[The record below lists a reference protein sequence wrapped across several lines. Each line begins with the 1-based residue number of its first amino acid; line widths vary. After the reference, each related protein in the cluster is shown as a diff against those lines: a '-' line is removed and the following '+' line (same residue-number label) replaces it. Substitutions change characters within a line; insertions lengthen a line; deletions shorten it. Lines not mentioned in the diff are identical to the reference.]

1 MDIFFVFGWYALL
14 IAIIGDLLVST
25 ILSLFY
31 KEYSIATMSISALGN
46 PKSPV
51 RLPFNIWMFLEGILF
66 LLSLPVLYNRYH
78 LISGWITIVLIAFI
92 AVFGIGACIFTAFF
106 SVNET
111 KDIVTISSKMHSAG
125 SVLGFIIVTISSKMH
140 SAGSVLG
147 FIVFLFVPLLLAILS
162 FKGGEMIIGVICIIC
177 FIISLVFFAL
187 FVMSDKKEFANTVIS
202 NEGLWQRLNLFFM
215 YLPLAIVS
223 IQNILQAT

>member
-31 KEYSIATMSISALGN
+31 KEYNIATMSISALGN

-51 RLPFNIWMFLEGILF
+51 RLPFNIWMFLEGVLF

-78 LISGWITIVLIAFI
+78 LTSGWITIVLIAFI
-92 AVFGIGACIFTAFF
+92 AVFGVGSCIFTAFF

-111 KDIVTISSKMHSAG
+111 KDIVTISSKIHGAG
-125 SVLGFIIVTISSKMH
+125 S
-140 SAGSVLG
+140 ALG
-147 FIVFLFVPLLLAILS
+147 FIVFLFVPLLLAMLS
-162 FKGGEMIIGVICIIC
+162 FIDGEIIIGVISIIC
-177 FIISLVFFAL
+177 FIISLVFFVL
-187 FVMSDKKEFANTVIS
+187 FVMSDKQEFANTVIS
-202 NEGLWQRLNLFFM
+202 NEGLWQRLNLIFM

-223 IQNILQAT
+223 IQNIFQAT

>member
-111 KDIVTISSKMHSAG
+111 KDIVTISSKIHGAG
-125 SVLGFIIVTISSKMH
+125 S
-140 SAGSVLG
+140 ALG
-147 FIVFLFVPLLLAILS
+147 FIVFLFVPLLLAMLS
-162 FKGGEMIIGVICIIC
+162 FIDGEIIIGVISIIC
-177 FIISLVFFAL
+177 FIISLVFFVL
-187 FVMSDKKEFANTVIS
+187 FVMSDKQEFANTVIS
-202 NEGLWQRLNLFFM
+202 NEGLWQRLNLIFM
-215 YLPLAIVS
+215 YLPLAIISVK
-223 IQNILQAT
+223 NILQTT

>member
-51 RLPFNIWMFLEGILF
+51 RLPFNIWMFLEGVLF

-78 LISGWITIVLIAFI
+78 LTSGWITIVLIAFI

-111 KDIVTISSKMHSAG
+111 KDIVTISSKIHGAG
-125 SVLGFIIVTISSKMH
+125 S
-140 SAGSVLG
+140 ALG
-147 FIVFLFVPLLLAILS
+147 FIVFLFVPLLLAMLS
-162 FKGGEMIIGVICIIC
+162 FIDGEIIIGVISIIC
-177 FIISLVFFAL
+177 FIISLVFFVL
-187 FVMSDKKEFANTVIS
+187 FVMSDKQEFANTVIS
-202 NEGLWQRLNLFFM
+202 NEGLWQRLNLIFM

-223 IQNILQAT
+223 IQNIFQAT

>member
-92 AVFGIGACIFTAFF
+92 AVFGNSYNFIKNAQCRFSTWFYRLSLCPIAF
-106 SVNET
+106 SNT
-111 KDIVTISSKMHSAG
+111 
-125 SVLGFIIVTISSKMH
+125 FI
-140 SAGSVLG
+140 
-147 FIVFLFVPLLLAILS
+147 
-162 FKGGEMIIGVICIIC
+162 
-177 FIISLVFFAL
+177 
-187 FVMSDKKEFANTVIS
+187 
-202 NEGLWQRLNLFFM
+202 
-215 YLPLAIVS
+215 
-223 IQNILQAT
+223 

>member
-1 MDIFFVFGWYALL
+1 MDIFFAFGWYALL

-51 RLPFNIWMFLEGILF
+51 RLPFNIWMFLEGVLF

-78 LISGWITIVLIAFI
+78 LTSGWITIVLIAFI
-92 AVFGIGACIFTAFF
+92 AVFGVGSCIFTAFF

-111 KDIVTISSKMHSAG
+111 KDIVTISSKIHGAG
-125 SVLGFIIVTISSKMH
+125 S
-140 SAGSVLG
+140 ALG
-147 FIVFLFVPLLLAILS
+147 FIVFLFVPLLLAMLS
-162 FKGGEMIIGVICIIC
+162 FIDGETIIGVISIIC
-177 FIISLVFFAL
+177 FIISLVFFVL
-187 FVMSDKKEFANTVIS
+187 FVMSDKQEFANTVIS
-202 NEGLWQRLNLFFM
+202 NEGLWQRLNLIFM

-223 IQNILQAT
+223 IQNIFQAT

>member
-92 AVFGIGACIFTAFF
+92 AVFGVGSCIFTAFF

-111 KDIVTISSKMHSAG
+111 KDIVTNS
-125 SVLGFIIVTISSKMH
+125 FIYHNKHNIKC
-140 SAGSVLG
+140 
-147 FIVFLFVPLLLAILS
+147 
-162 FKGGEMIIGVICIIC
+162 CI
-177 FIISLVFFAL
+177 
-187 FVMSDKKEFANTVIS
+187 
-202 NEGLWQRLNLFFM
+202 
-215 YLPLAIVS
+215 
-223 IQNILQAT
+223 

>member
-31 KEYSIATMSISALGN
+31 KEYNIATMSISALGN

-51 RLPFNIWMFLEGILF
+51 RLPFNIWMFLEGVLF

-78 LISGWITIVLIAFI
+78 LTSGWITIVLIAFI
-92 AVFGIGACIFTAFF
+92 AVFGVGSCIFTAFF

-111 KDIVTISSKMHSAG
+111 KDIVTISSKIHGAG
-125 SVLGFIIVTISSKMH
+125 S
-140 SAGSVLG
+140 ALG
-147 FIVFLFVPLLLAILS
+147 FIVFLFVPLLLAMLS
-162 FKGGEMIIGVICIIC
+162 FIDGEIIIGVISIIC

>member
-1 MDIFFVFGWYALL
+1 MSLFFIFGWYSLL

-31 KEYSIATMSISALGN
+31 KEYNIATMSISALGN

-125 SVLGFIIVTISSKMH
+125 SVLGFI
-140 SAGSVLG
+140 A
-147 FIVFLFVPLLLAILS
+147 FLFVPLLLVILS

>member
-111 KDIVTISSKMHSAG
+111 KDIVTISSKIHGAG
-125 SVLGFIIVTISSKMH
+125 S
-140 SAGSVLG
+140 ALG
-147 FIVFLFVPLLLAILS
+147 FIVFLFVPLLLAMLS
-162 FKGGEMIIGVICIIC
+162 FIDGEIIIGVISIIC
-177 FIISLVFFAL
+177 FIISLVFFVL
-187 FVMSDKKEFANTVIS
+187 FVMSDKQEFANTVIS
-202 NEGLWQRLNLFFM
+202 NEGLWQRLNLIFM

-223 IQNILQAT
+223 IQNIFQAT

>member
-1 MDIFFVFGWYALL
+1 MDIIFVFGWYALL
-14 IAIIGDLLVST
+14 IAVIGDLLVST

-31 KEYSIATMSISALGN
+31 KEYNIATMSISALGN

-51 RLPFNIWMFLEGILF
+51 RLPFNTWMFLEGILF
-66 LLSLPVLYNRYH
+66 LLSLPVIYNRYH
-78 LISGWITIVLIAFI
+78 LTSGWITIVLIAFI
-92 AVFGIGACIFTAFF
+92 AVFGIGSCIFTAFF

-111 KDIVTISSKMHSAG
+111 KDIVTISSKIHGAG
-125 SVLGFIIVTISSKMH
+125 SVLGFI
-140 SAGSVLG
+140 A
-147 FIVFLFVPLLLAILS
+147 FLFVPLLLAILS
-162 FKGGEMIIGVICIIC
+162 FKGGEIIIGVISIIC

-202 NEGLWQRLNLFFM
+202 NEGLWQRLNLIFM

>member
-31 KEYSIATMSISALGN
+31 KEYNIATMSISALGN

-92 AVFGIGACIFTAFF
+92 AVFGVGSCIFTAFF

-111 KDIVTISSKMHSAG
+111 KDIVTISSKIHGAG
-125 SVLGFIIVTISSKMH
+125 S
-140 SAGSVLG
+140 ALG
-147 FIVFLFVPLLLAILS
+147 FIVFLFVPLLLAMLS
-162 FKGGEMIIGVICIIC
+162 FIDGEIIIGVISIIC

>member
-1 MDIFFVFGWYALL
+1 MTITDWEEKMSLFFIFGWYSLL

-31 KEYSIATMSISALGN
+31 KEYNIATMSISALGN

-125 SVLGFIIVTISSKMH
+125 SVLGFI
-140 SAGSVLG
+140 A
-147 FIVFLFVPLLLAILS
+147 FLFVPLLLVILS

>member
-1 MDIFFVFGWYALL
+1 MDIFFAFGWYALL

-51 RLPFNIWMFLEGILF
+51 RLPFNIWMFLEGVLF

-78 LISGWITIVLIAFI
+78 LTSGWITIVLIAFI
-92 AVFGIGACIFTAFF
+92 AVFGVGSCIFTAFF

-111 KDIVTISSKMHSAG
+111 KDIVTISSKIHGAG
-125 SVLGFIIVTISSKMH
+125 S
-140 SAGSVLG
+140 ALG
-147 FIVFLFVPLLLAILS
+147 FIVFLFVPLLLAMLS
-162 FKGGEMIIGVICIIC
+162 FIDGEIIIGVISIIC

-202 NEGLWQRLNLFFM
+202 NEGLLQITLTQHHLHGV
-215 YLPLAIVS
+215 LAPP
-223 IQNILQAT
+223 

>member
-1 MDIFFVFGWYALL
+1 MDIFFAFGWYALL

-51 RLPFNIWMFLEGILF
+51 RLPFNIWMFLEGVLF

-78 LISGWITIVLIAFI
+78 LTLGWITIVLIAFI
-92 AVFGIGACIFTAFF
+92 AVFGVGSCIFTAFF

-111 KDIVTISSKMHSAG
+111 KDIVTISSKIHGAG
-125 SVLGFIIVTISSKMH
+125 S
-140 SAGSVLG
+140 ALG
-147 FIVFLFVPLLLAILS
+147 FIVFLFVPLLLAMLS
-162 FKGGEMIIGVICIIC
+162 FIDGETIIGVISIIC
-177 FIISLVFFAL
+177 FIISLVFFVL
-187 FVMSDKKEFANTVIS
+187 FVMSDKQEFANTVIS
-202 NEGLWQRLNLFFM
+202 NEGLWQRLNLIFM

-223 IQNILQAT
+223 IQNIFQAT

>member
-31 KEYSIATMSISALGN
+31 KEYSIATMSISALYKEYSIATMSISALGN

-51 RLPFNIWMFLEGILF
+51 RLPFNIWMFLEGVLF

-78 LISGWITIVLIAFI
+78 LTSGWITIVLIAFI
-92 AVFGIGACIFTAFF
+92 AVFGVGSCIFTAFF

-111 KDIVTISSKMHSAG
+111 KDIVTISSKIHGAG
-125 SVLGFIIVTISSKMH
+125 S
-140 SAGSVLG
+140 ALG
-147 FIVFLFVPLLLAILS
+147 FIVFLFVPLLLAMLS
-162 FKGGEMIIGVICIIC
+162 FIDGETIIYKHYLFYY
-177 FIISLVFFAL
+177 FISFLCV
-187 FVMSDKKEFANTVIS
+187 VCYV
-202 NEGLWQRLNLFFM
+202 
-215 YLPLAIVS
+215 
-223 IQNILQAT
+223 

>member
-1 MDIFFVFGWYALL
+1 MDIFFAFGWYALL

-31 KEYSIATMSISALGN
+31 KEYNIATMSISALGN

-51 RLPFNIWMFLEGILF
+51 RLPFNIWMFLEGMLF

-78 LISGWITIVLIAFI
+78 LTSGWITIVLIAFI
-92 AVFGIGACIFTAFF
+92 AVFGVGSCIFTAFF

-111 KDIVTISSKMHSAG
+111 KDIVTISSKIHGAG
-125 SVLGFIIVTISSKMH
+125 S
-140 SAGSVLG
+140 ALG

>member
-51 RLPFNIWMFLEGILF
+51 RLPFNFWMFLEGILF

-92 AVFGIGACIFTAFF
+92 AVFGVGSCIFTAFF

-111 KDIVTISSKMHSAG
+111 KDIVTISSKIHGAG
-125 SVLGFIIVTISSKMH
+125 S
-140 SAGSVLG
+140 ALG
-147 FIVFLFVPLLLAILS
+147 FIVFLFVPLLLAMLS
-162 FKGGEMIIGVICIIC
+162 FIDGEIIIGVISIIC
-177 FIISLVFFAL
+177 FIISLVFFVL
-187 FVMSDKKEFANTVIS
+187 FVMSDKQEFANTVIS
-202 NEGLWQRLNLFFM
+202 NEGLWQRLNLIFM

-223 IQNILQAT
+223 IQNIFQAT

>member
-1 MDIFFVFGWYALL
+1 MNSFFIFGWYGLL
-14 IAIIGDLLVST
+14 IAVIGDLLVST

-51 RLPFNIWMFLEGILF
+51 RLPFNIWMFLEGVLF

-78 LISGWITIVLIAFI
+78 LTSGWITIVLIAFI
-92 AVFGIGACIFTAFF
+92 AVFGVGSCIFTAFF

-111 KDIVTISSKMHSAG
+111 KDIVTISSKIHGAG
-125 SVLGFIIVTISSKMH
+125 S
-140 SAGSVLG
+140 ALG
-147 FIVFLFVPLLLAILS
+147 FIVFLFVPLLLAMLS
-162 FKGGEMIIGVICIIC
+162 FIDGEIIIGVISIIC

-202 NEGLWQRLNLFFM
+202 NEGLWQRLNLIFM

>member
-1 MDIFFVFGWYALL
+1 MDIFFAFGWYALL

-31 KEYSIATMSISALGN
+31 KEYNIATMSISALGN

-51 RLPFNIWMFLEGILF
+51 RLPFNIWMFLEGMLF

-78 LISGWITIVLIAFI
+78 LTSGWITIVLIAFI
-92 AVFGIGACIFTAFF
+92 AVFGVGSCIFTAFF

-111 KDIVTISSKMHSAG
+111 KDIVTISSKIHGAG
-125 SVLGFIIVTISSKMH
+125 S
-140 SAGSVLG
+140 ALG

-202 NEGLWQRLNLFFM
+202 NEGVWQRLNLFFM

>member
-92 AVFGIGACIFTAFF
+92 AVFGVGSCIFTAFF

-111 KDIVTISSKMHSAG
+111 KDIVTISSKIHGAG
-125 SVLGFIIVTISSKMH
+125 S
-140 SAGSVLG
+140 ALG
-147 FIVFLFVPLLLAILS
+147 FIVFLFVPLLLAMLS
-162 FKGGEMIIGVICIIC
+162 FIDGEIIIGVISIIC
-177 FIISLVFFAL
+177 FIISLVFFVL
-187 FVMSDKKEFANTVIS
+187 FVMSDKQEFANTVIS

>member
-1 MDIFFVFGWYALL
+1 MDIFFAFGWYALL
-14 IAIIGDLLVST
+14 IAIMGDLLVST

-51 RLPFNIWMFLEGILF
+51 RLPFNIWMFLEGVLF

-78 LISGWITIVLIAFI
+78 LTSGWITIVLIAFI
-92 AVFGIGACIFTAFF
+92 AVFGVGSCIFTAFF

-111 KDIVTISSKMHSAG
+111 KDIVTISSKIHGAG
-125 SVLGFIIVTISSKMH
+125 S
-140 SAGSVLG
+140 ALG

>member
-1 MDIFFVFGWYALL
+1 MDIFFAFGWYALL

-51 RLPFNIWMFLEGILF
+51 RLPFNIWMFLEGVLF

-78 LISGWITIVLIAFI
+78 LTSGWITIVLIAFI
-92 AVFGIGACIFTAFF
+92 AVFGVGSCIFTAFF

-111 KDIVTISSKMHSAG
+111 KDIVTISSKIHGAG
-125 SVLGFIIVTISSKMH
+125 S
-140 SAGSVLG
+140 ALG
-147 FIVFLFVPLLLAILS
+147 FIVFLFVPLLLAMLS
-162 FKGGEMIIGVICIIC
+162 FIDGEIIIGVISIIC

-202 NEGLWQRLNLFFM
+202 NEGLWQRLNLIFM

-223 IQNILQAT
+223 IQNIFQAT

>member
-1 MDIFFVFGWYALL
+1 MSLFFIFGWYSLL

-31 KEYSIATMSISALGN
+31 KEYNIATMSISALGN

-51 RLPFNIWMFLEGILF
+51 RLPFNIWMFLEGVLF

-78 LISGWITIVLIAFI
+78 LTSGWITIVLIAFI
-92 AVFGIGACIFTAFF
+92 AVFGVGSCIFTAFF

-111 KDIVTISSKMHSAG
+111 KDIVTISSKIRGAG
-125 SVLGFIIVTISSKMH
+125 S
-140 SAGSVLG
+140 ALG
-147 FIVFLFVPLLLAILS
+147 FIVFLFVPLLLSMLS
-162 FKGGEMIIGVICIIC
+162 FIDGEIIIGVISIIC
-177 FIISLVFFAL
+177 FIISLVFFVL
-187 FVMSDKKEFANTVIS
+187 FVMSDKQEFANTVIS
-202 NEGLWQRLNLFFM
+202 NEGLWQRLNLIFM

-223 IQNILQAT
+223 IQNIFQAT

>member
-51 RLPFNIWMFLEGILF
+51 RLPFNIWMFLEGVLF

-78 LISGWITIVLIAFI
+78 LTSGWITIVLIAFI
-92 AVFGIGACIFTAFF
+92 AVFGVGSCIFTAFF

-111 KDIVTISSKMHSAG
+111 KDIVTISSKIHGAG
-125 SVLGFIIVTISSKMH
+125 S
-140 SAGSVLG
+140 ALG
-147 FIVFLFVPLLLAILS
+147 FIVFLFVPLLLAMLS
-162 FKGGEMIIGVICIIC
+162 FIDGEIIIGVISIIC

-202 NEGLWQRLNLFFM
+202 NEGLLQITLTQHHLHGV
-215 YLPLAIVS
+215 LAPP
-223 IQNILQAT
+223 

>member
-1 MDIFFVFGWYALL
+1 MSLFFIFGWYSLL

-111 KDIVTISSKMHSAG
+111 KDIVTISSKIHGAG
-125 SVLGFIIVTISSKMH
+125 S
-140 SAGSVLG
+140 ALG
-147 FIVFLFVPLLLAILS
+147 FIVFLFVPLLLAMLS
-162 FKGGEMIIGVICIIC
+162 FIDGEIIIGVISIIC

-202 NEGLWQRLNLFFM
+202 NGGLWQRLNLFFM

>member
-1 MDIFFVFGWYALL
+1 MNSFFIFGWYGLL
-14 IAIIGDLLVST
+14 IAVIGDLLVST

-51 RLPFNIWMFLEGILF
+51 RLPFNIWMFLEGVLF

-78 LISGWITIVLIAFI
+78 LTSGWITIVLIAFI
-92 AVFGIGACIFTAFF
+92 AVFGVGSCIFTAFF

-111 KDIVTISSKMHSAG
+111 KDIVTISSKIHGAG
-125 SVLGFIIVTISSKMH
+125 S
-140 SAGSVLG
+140 ALG
-147 FIVFLFVPLLLAILS
+147 FIVFLFVPLLLAMLS
-162 FKGGEMIIGVICIIC
+162 FIDGEIIIGVISIIC
-177 FIISLVFFAL
+177 FIISLVFFVL
-187 FVMSDKKEFANTVIS
+187 FVMSDKQEFANTVIS
-202 NEGLWQRLNLFFM
+202 NEGLWQRLNLIFM

-223 IQNILQAT
+223 IQNIFQAT

>member
-92 AVFGIGACIFTAFF
+92 AVFGVGSCIFTAFF

-111 KDIVTISSKMHSAG
+111 KDIVTISSKIHGAG
-125 SVLGFIIVTISSKMH
+125 S
-140 SAGSVLG
+140 ALG
-147 FIVFLFVPLLLAILS
+147 FIVFLFVPLLLVMLS
-162 FKGGEMIIGVICIIC
+162 FIDGEMIIGVISIIC
-177 FIISLVFFAL
+177 FIISLVFFVL
-187 FVMSDKKEFANTVIS
+187 FIMSDKQEFANTVIS
-202 NEGLWQRLNLFFM
+202 NEGLWQRLNLIFM

>member
-51 RLPFNIWMFLEGILF
+51 RLPFNIWMFLEGVLF

-78 LISGWITIVLIAFI
+78 LTSGWITIVLIAFI
-92 AVFGIGACIFTAFF
+92 AVFGVGSCIFTAFF

-111 KDIVTISSKMHSAG
+111 KDIVTISSKIHGAG
-125 SVLGFIIVTISSKMH
+125 S
-140 SAGSVLG
+140 ALG
-147 FIVFLFVPLLLAILS
+147 FIVFLFVPLLLAMLS
-162 FKGGEMIIGVICIIC
+162 FIDGEIIIGVISIIC

-202 NEGLWQRLNLFFM
+202 NEVQITLTQHHLHGV
-215 YLPLAIVS
+215 LAPP
-223 IQNILQAT
+223 

>member
-1 MDIFFVFGWYALL
+1 MDTFFAFGWYALL

-51 RLPFNIWMFLEGILF
+51 RLPFNIWMFLEGVLF

-78 LISGWITIVLIAFI
+78 LTSGWITIVLIAFI
-92 AVFGIGACIFTAFF
+92 AVFGVGSCIFTAFF

-111 KDIVTISSKMHSAG
+111 KDIVTISSKIHGAG
-125 SVLGFIIVTISSKMH
+125 S
-140 SAGSVLG
+140 ALG
-147 FIVFLFVPLLLAILS
+147 FIVFLFVPLLLAMLS
-162 FKGGEMIIGVICIIC
+162 FIDGEIIIGVISIIC
-177 FIISLVFFAL
+177 FIISLVFFVL
-187 FVMSDKKEFANTVIS
+187 FVMSDKQEFANTVIS
-202 NEGLWQRLNLFFM
+202 NEGLWQRLNLIFM

-223 IQNILQAT
+223 IQNIFQAT

>member
-78 LISGWITIVLIAFI
+78 L
-92 AVFGIGACIFTAFF
+92 
-106 SVNET
+106 
-111 KDIVTISSKMHSAG
+111 
-125 SVLGFIIVTISSKMH
+125 
-140 SAGSVLG
+140 
-147 FIVFLFVPLLLAILS
+147 
-162 FKGGEMIIGVICIIC
+162 
-177 FIISLVFFAL
+177 
-187 FVMSDKKEFANTVIS
+187 
-202 NEGLWQRLNLFFM
+202 
-215 YLPLAIVS
+215 
-223 IQNILQAT
+223 

>member
-78 LISGWITIVLIAFI
+78 LTSGWITIVLIAFI
-92 AVFGIGACIFTAFF
+92 AVFGVGSCIFTAFF

-111 KDIVTISSKMHSAG
+111 KDIVTISSKIHGAG
-125 SVLGFIIVTISSKMH
+125 S
-140 SAGSVLG
+140 ALG
-147 FIVFLFVPLLLAILS
+147 FIVFLFVPLLLAMLS
-162 FKGGEMIIGVICIIC
+162 FIDEEIIIGVISIIC

-202 NEGLWQRLNLFFM
+202 NGTVKNYAQKRLQDL
-215 YLPLAIVS
+215 
-223 IQNILQAT
+223 

>member
-1 MDIFFVFGWYALL
+1 MSLFFIFGWYSLL

-31 KEYSIATMSISALGN
+31 KEYNIATMSISALGN

-51 RLPFNIWMFLEGILF
+51 RLPFNIWMFLEGVLF

-78 LISGWITIVLIAFI
+78 LTSGWITIVLIAFI
-92 AVFGIGACIFTAFF
+92 AVFGVGSCIFTAFF

-111 KDIVTISSKMHSAG
+111 KDIVTISSKIHGAG
-125 SVLGFIIVTISSKMH
+125 S
-140 SAGSVLG
+140 ALG
-147 FIVFLFVPLLLAILS
+147 FIVFLFVPLLLVMLS
-162 FKGGEMIIGVICIIC
+162 FIDGEMIIGVISIIC
-177 FIISLVFFAL
+177 FIISLVFFVL
-187 FVMSDKKEFANTVIS
+187 FIMSDKQEFANTVIS
-202 NEGLWQRLNLFFM
+202 NEGLWQRLNLIFM